1 MTASVGAAA
10 PGTVDQLLQ
19 SVRGRVSSRRDDD
32 RQTRD
37 NESDAQDVAKD
48 DSRPKAASNSDGTVS
63 RSEKASARK
72 QSKSESADDEA
83 SFAETIDSIGQQ
95 EPNASAKV
103 ESGDN
108 NWPQNALAAVA
119 AGNNLA
125 KQQTP
130 EIVQQPAES
139 SQRAMRPVN
148 LLRQDSIA
156 ALIDAKARLMPSED
170 ISKAAEVT
178 TPDTLPLQHDLQ
190 SDAFDSVTDR
200 TPATVNGQETHW
212 NFNDKTIAAAAL
224 QASGVQS
231 EDRPAQRVFSPF
243 RVAETPQKPAGPS
256 DDSSPPVQ
264 VQAVTA
270 PTSADT
276 SNESLLADKDQS
288 GPRLQQPATGDP
300 AIRKIVKPESSD
312 SIESMLSVD
321 PKPSQGAVNVTAQ
334 VRNGVVDALAG
345 KAGEL
350 NPSTT
355 VADLQDRAPSPP
367 PVLRSLDL
375 TLSPPDLGSVR
386 LRMSLKSNAL
396 EIEADASKA
405 ATAKILIDDR
415 TSLERGLR
423 DAGYDVT
430 SLKITDVSSS
440 NATNSSGQQAN
451 GSPSRDG
458 DQARANFA
466 GQQEGD
472 SQRREGTMFGQPQ
485 RRQQD
490 QSQQT
495 SAASASGRAGGAV
508 YI

>member
-1 MTASVGAAA
+1 MTASVGGAA

-19 SVRGRVSSRRDDD
+19 SARGRVSSGRVDG
-32 RQTRD
+32 RQTTD
-37 NESDAQDVAKD
+37 NESDAQDVKKD
-48 DSRPKAASNSDGTVS
+48 HSRPKAASNSDGTVS
-63 RSEKASARK
+63 RSEKSSARK
-72 QSKSESADDEA
+72 QSKSESAGDEA

-103 ESGDN
+103 ERND
-108 NWPQNALAAVA
+108 NWPQNVLAAAA
-119 AGNNLA
+119 AGNNPA
-125 KQQTP
+125 KQPTP
-130 EIVQQPAES
+130 EIVEKPAEGP
-139 SQRAMRPVN
+139 QRAMRPVN

-156 ALIDAKARLMPSED
+156 ALIDAKARLMPSDD
-170 ISKAAEVT
+170 IPKTAEVT
-178 TPDTLPLQHDLQ
+178 KPDTLPLQQDLQ
-190 SDAFDSVTDR
+190 SGAFAEVTDR

-212 NFNDKTIAAAAL
+212 NFNDKAIAAAAL

-231 EDRPAQRVFSPF
+231 EDSPAQRVFSPF
-243 RVAETPQKPAGPS
+243 RGAETLQKPAGPS
-256 DDSSPPVQ
+256 DGSSPPVQ

-270 PTSADT
+270 PASADT
-276 SNESLLADKDQS
+276 SNDSFLADKDQT
-288 GPRLQQPATGDP
+288 GPRLQQPAAGDP

-312 SIESMLSVD
+312 SIEGMLSID
-321 PKPSQGAVNVTAQ
+321 PKSSQDAVNVTAQ

-355 VADLQDRAPSPP
+355 VEDLQDRAPSPP

-386 LRMSLKSNAL
+386 LRMSLKSNTL

-405 ATAKILIDDR
+405 STAKILIDDR

-430 SLKITDVSSS
+430 SLKITDASSS

-466 GQQEGD
+466 GQQNGD
-472 SQRREGTMFGQPQ
+472 SQRREGAMFGQPQ

-495 SAASASGRAGGAV
+495 SADSASGRAGGAV

>member
-1 MTASVGAAA
+1 MTASVGGAAT
-10 PGTVDQLLQ
+10 GTVDHLLQ

-37 NESDAQDVAKD
+37 NESDAQDVKND
-48 DSRPKAASNSDGTVS
+48 HSQPKAASNSDSAVS
-63 RSEKASARK
+63 RSEKSSPRK

-95 EPNASAKV
+95 EPNANAKV
-103 ESGDN
+103 ERSD
-108 NWPQNALAAVA
+108 NWPQNAIAAVA
-119 AGNNLA
+119 AGNTLA

-130 EIVQQPAES
+130 DTVQQPAES
-139 SQRAMRPVN
+139 PQRAMRPVN

-156 ALIDAKARLMPSED
+156 ALIDAKARLMPSD
-170 ISKAAEVT
+170 NIPKTAEVT
-178 TPDTLPLQHDLQ
+178 MPDTLPLQQDVQ
-190 SDAFDSVTDR
+190 SDAFADVTDR

-212 NFNDKTIAAAAL
+212 NFNDKAIADAAL

-243 RVAETPQKPAGPS
+243 RVAETSQKPASVS

-270 PTSADT
+270 PASANTSDDA
-276 SNESLLADKDQS
+276 LLADKDQT

-312 SIESMLSVD
+312 SIERMLSVD
-321 PKPSQGAVNVTAQ
+321 PKPSQGPVNVTAQ

-345 KAGEL
+345 KAEEL

-405 ATAKILIDDR
+405 ATAKILNDDR

-440 NATNSSGQQAN
+440 NAMNSSGQQAN

-458 DQARANFA
+458 DQARPNFT
-466 GQQEGD
+466 GQQDGN
-472 SQRREGTMFGQPQ
+472 SQRREGATFGQPQ

-495 SAASASGRAGGAV
+495 SADLASGRAGGAV

>member
-1 MTASVGAAA
+1 MTASVGGAA

-48 DSRPKAASNSDGTVS
+48 DSRPKAAANSDSTVS
-63 RSEKASARK
+63 RSEKSSPRK
-72 QSKSESADDEA
+72 QSKSESAGDEV

-95 EPNASAKV
+95 EPNASAKDD
-103 ESGDN
+103 S
-108 NWPQNALAAVA
+108 WPQNALAAVT

-139 SQRAMRPVN
+139 TQRAMRSVN

-156 ALIDAKARLMPSED
+156 ALIDAKARLMPSND
-170 ISKAAEVT
+170 ISKTAEVT
-178 TPDTLPLQHDLQ
+178 KPDTPPLQHDLQ
-190 SDAFDSVTDR
+190 SFDNLTDR

-243 RVAETPQKPAGPS
+243 RVAETLQKAAGS
-256 DDSSPPVQ
+256 ADGSSPPVQ

-270 PTSADT
+270 PKSADT
-276 SNESLLADKDQS
+276 SNESFLADKDQT

-300 AIRKIVKPESSD
+300 AIAKIVKPESSD
-312 SIESMLSVD
+312 SIESMSSVD
-321 PKPSQGAVNVTAQ
+321 PRPSQGAANVTAQ
-334 VRNGVVDALAG
+334 VRNGVVDALADQ
-345 KAGEL
+345 AGEL

-355 VADLQDRAPSPP
+355 AADLQDAAPSPA

-458 DQARANFA
+458 DQARTNFA
-466 GQQEGD
+466 GQQDGG
-472 SQRREGTMFGQPQ
+472 SQRREGAMFGQPQ

-495 SAASASGRAGGAV
+495 SADSANGRAGGAV

>member
-1 MTASVGAAA
+1 MTASVGGAA

-48 DSRPKAASNSDGTVS
+48 DSRPKAASNSDSTVS
-63 RSEKASARK
+63 RSEKSSARK

-83 SFAETIDSIGQQ
+83 SFAETINSIGQQ
-95 EPNASAKV
+95 EQNASANV
-103 ESGDN
+103 ERTD
-108 NWPQNALAAVA
+108 NWPPNALAAVA

-130 EIVQQPAES
+130 EIVQQSAES
-139 SQRAMRPVN
+139 PQRAMRPAN

-156 ALIDAKARLMPSED
+156 ALIDAKARLTPSDD

-178 TPDTLPLQHDLQ
+178 TPDTLPLQQDLQ
-190 SDAFDSVTDR
+190 SDVFDNVTDR

-212 NFNDKTIAAAAL
+212 NFNDKAIATAAL
-224 QASGVQS
+224 QASGAQS
-231 EDRPAQRVFSPF
+231 EDHTAQRVLSPF
-243 RVAETPQKPAGPS
+243 RFAETQQKPIGPS

-276 SNESLLADKDQS
+276 SDGSFLADKDQT

-300 AIRKIVKPESSD
+300 AIRKIVKPESAD
-312 SIESMLSVD
+312 SIERLLTVD
-321 PKPSQGAVNVTAQ
+321 PKPSQGPVNVTAQ

-345 KAGEL
+345 TTGEL
-350 NPSTT
+350 NSSAT

-458 DQARANFA
+458 DQARTSFA
-466 GQQEGD
+466 GQGD
-472 SQRREGTMFGQPQ
+472 SQRRESATFGQPQ

-490 QSQQT
+490 QSQK
-495 SAASASGRAGGAV
+495 ASADLASGGAGGAV